1 MSSHREAPTIS
12 KDPVAD
18 NTDLYAFVDP
28 VDTSKV
34 TILSNFIPLEEPA
47 GGPNFFQFGDDVL
60 YEILI
65 DNNGDGVED
74 VTYQFRFK
82 TTTQNP
88 ATFLYNTGPIGSL
101 TDPNWNMR
109 QLYSVTKVVGPRRS
123 PLRDRRLVR
132 CEPAQGDDPG
142 EKRADRAERAVG
154 PGEPARR
161 TADQRGRDRAGREG
175 PLEQPDPGRGFPVP
189 RRLRAPAVARPVAGP
204 VPRRLPTPR
213 RSDRDRGL
221 TGRSDCDPPDGDSV
235 RHHPWIPELEWP
247 DPGGRAA
254 SEPRIRSELPGH
266 GRRHQS
272 ARGQREALRPPGRR
286 PGRLPGWPAGVRQ
299 PAGGLAPPGSGPPVP
314 LPSPQPH
321 PGPP

>member
-18 NTDLYAFVDP
+18 NMDLYAFVDP

-101 TDPNWNMR
+101 TDPNPAPPGR
-109 QLYSVTKVVGPRRS
+109 QGRERIQRPADRHPSPEHRPAPDRFQPVGPRRS
-123 PLRDRRLVR
+123 PVRDRRLVR
-132 CEPAQGDDPG
+132 REPAQGDDPG
-142 EKRADRAERAVG
+142 EERADRAERAVG
-154 PGEPARR
+154 PGEPSRR

-175 PLEQPDPGRGFPVP
+175 PLEQPDPGRGLPVP

-213 RSDRDRGL
+213 RSDRDRSL

-235 RHHPWIPELEWP
+235 RHHPGIPELEWP

-254 SEPRIRSELPGH
+254 SEPRIRSEL
-266 GRRHQS
+266 
-272 ARGQREALRPPGRR
+272 
-286 PGRLPGWPAGVRQ
+286 
-299 PAGGLAPPGSGPPVP
+299 SGN
-314 LPSPQPH
+314 
-321 PGPP
+321 